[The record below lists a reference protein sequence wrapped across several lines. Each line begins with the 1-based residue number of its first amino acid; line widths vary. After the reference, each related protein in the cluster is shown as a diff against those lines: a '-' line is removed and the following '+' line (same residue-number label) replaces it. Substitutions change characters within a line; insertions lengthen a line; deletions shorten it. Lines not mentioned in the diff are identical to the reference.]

1 METFEL
7 SEACGILCPGV
18 NNNDDCV
25 GTLDAYSYLGVT
37 LFILS
42 EIVGYLDVEA
52 NGVVHALLD
61 AASTLLKT
69 LK

>member
-1 METFEL
+1 MDLDL
-7 SEACGILCPGV
+7 SQACGLLCPGV
-18 NNNDDCV
+18 SNNEDCI

-61 AASTLLKT
+61 AASTLLTK

>member
-1 METFEL
+1 MEIDL
-7 SEACGILCPGV
+7 SQACALLCPNV
-18 NNNDDCV
+18 NNNDACF

-61 AASTLLKT
+61 AASTLLTK